1 MNSVVGNS
9 QLIQKMNRLKVLN
22 YIRKNPNIPRNIIAK
37 ETGLSVASLT
47 NITAYLISAGLL
59 TECGAQ
65 ESSGVGR
72 KSTPLRFGADTYG
85 LVCISIGA
93 DTISVSHTNLNGR
106 IIDSSVICDGNMQPS
121 KVVEPIR
128 AYIASLLG
136 KYGKGRIIAIGISI
150 SGLVLDGNRF
160 VVSSSLKWKEF
171 DLKAVLEKDTGLPVF
186 VDNMSLLKAV
196 WYFNSN
202 KSEATENMVF
212 VDMENG
218 IGSCQF
224 YKGEINRAMLGE
236 IGHTTV
242 KSDGEMCFCGNKG
255 CLEAM
260 CSVQR
265 IQKLYN
271 DNKRDAE
278 HSLEHIIEQYR
289 KGDVYAVSAVKECA
303 SFLGIGLASLVNIC
317 KPSVIVINTG
327 QFTALPELIDLAIE
341 ELDRRAYPALLEG
354 MDIRRISVN
363 EQQAIC
369 GAATNLCDRLFSID
383 FEGNIIE

>member
-1 MNSVVGNS
+1 MNSIVGNS

-22 YIRKNPNIPRNIIAK
+22 YIRKNPNTPRSIIAK

-47 NITAYLISAGLL
+47 NITSYLLSSGLL
-59 TECGAQ
+59 RECETE
-65 ESSGVGR
+65 ETSGVGR

-93 DTISVSHTNLNGR
+93 DTISVSHTNLDGI
-106 IIDSSVICDGNMQPS
+106 IIDTSVICDGNTPPS
-121 KVVEPIR
+121 MVVEPIR
-128 AYIASLLG
+128 AYIASLL
-136 KYGKGRIIAIGISI
+136 KEYGKDRILAIGISI
-150 SGLVLDGNRF
+150 SGLVLDGSRF

-186 VDNMSLLKAV
+186 VENMSLLKAV

-202 KSEATENMVF
+202 KTEATDNMVF

-242 KSDGEMCFCGNKG
+242 KSDGEMCFCGNRG

-260 CSVQR
+260 CSVHR
-265 IQKLYN
+265 ILRLYN
-271 DNKRDAE
+271 DSKRGAE
-278 HSLEHIIEQYR
+278 YDFGHIVQQFR
-289 KGDVYAVSAVKECA
+289 KGDAYAVSAVKECA

-327 QFTALPELIDLAIE
+327 QFTTLPELIDLAIE

-354 MDIRRISVN
+354 LDIRRIYVN
-363 EQQAIC
+363 EHQAIS
-369 GAATNLCDRLFSID
+369 GAAMNLCDRLFSID
-383 FEGNIIE
+383 FDGNIIE

>member
-1 MNSVVGNS
+1 MNSIVGNS

-22 YIRKNPNIPRNIIAK
+22 YIRKNPDTPRNIIAK

-47 NITAYLISAGLL
+47 NITSYLISAGLL
-59 TECGAQ
+59 TECGTEQA
-65 ESSGVGR
+65 SRVGR
-72 KSTPLRFGADTYG
+72 KSTPLRFAADSYG

-93 DTISVSHTNLNGR
+93 DTISVSHTDLNGK
-106 IIDSSVICDGNMQPS
+106 IIDSSVICDGNMHPS

-128 AYIASLLG
+128 AYISSLLDE
-136 KYGKGRIIAIGISI
+136 YGKDRILAIGISI
-150 SGLVLDGNRF
+150 SGLVLDGSRF

-186 VDNMSLLKAV
+186 VENMSLLKGV

-202 KSEATENMVF
+202 KTNATHNMVF

-242 KSDGEMCFCGNKG
+242 KSDGEQCFCGNTG

-260 CSVQR
+260 CSVHR
-265 IQKLYN
+265 IEKIYN
-271 DNKRDAE
+271 DSKRDTKYDFA
-278 HSLEHIIEQYR
+278 HIVHKFHQ
-289 KGDVYAVSAVKECA
+289 GDAYAISAVKECA
-303 SFLGIGLASLVNIC
+303 TFLGIGLSSLVNIC

-327 QFTALPELIDLAIE
+327 QFTDLPELIDIAIE
-341 ELDRRAYPALLEG
+341 ELYRRAYPALLEG
-354 MDIRRISVN
+354 LDIRRIYVK
-363 EQQAIC
+363 EHQAVG
-369 GAATNLCDRLFSID
+369 GAALNLCDRLFSID
-383 FEGNIIE
+383 FDGNIVE